1 VEQAVFMALAKLP
14 ADRYASAEASAITL
28 LNTDWT

>member
-1 VEQAVFMALAKLP
+1 VFMAQTKLP
-14 ADRYASAEASAITL
+14 ADRYASAEAFAITL